1 MFWTND
7 RIGIWQ
13 AARNDRTDLPGAAP
27 QASGGPDDR
36 HRFCVAA
43 DGSQVYAGADEVIR
57 RVNTPSEP
65 APLSKRRSLSGGAGG
80 GIEM

>member
-43 DGSQVYAGADEVIR
+43 DGRRVYAGADEVIR

-65 APLSKRRSLSGGAGG
+65 APCRSGVHCPAAQGG